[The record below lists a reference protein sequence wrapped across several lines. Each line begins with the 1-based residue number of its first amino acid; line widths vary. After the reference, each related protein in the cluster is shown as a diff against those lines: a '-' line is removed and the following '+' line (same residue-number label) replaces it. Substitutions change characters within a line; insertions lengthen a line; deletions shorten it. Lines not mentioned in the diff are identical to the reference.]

1 MHHLASVFHTL
12 VMKWRALLFIFR
24 LMNWPLNK
32 FSLSVALSGPPTHV
46 GKLPLSMRIGWWGAR
61 LVLVFYWVGLP
72 RFSELQGTK
81 LPTDTRF
88 IDRSKRPHT
97 KTIPYICF
105 ERPGS
110 SASCRFFLS
119 WELLGLFFFIVLG
132 AVIDF
137 PFFVFFILDY
147 CAQKLNLPI
156 SSHVYAIC
164 QHPFWHFCNLLTSW
178 LMIIFQPS
186 YIFWAASFFKLV
198 VMTCHQD
205 FHVRGLDI
213 HLLQDMHGVLLIKYL
228 LIKYFHIFG
237 PFFVLRRYL
246 VYISLHFEIIKNF

>member
-72 RFSELQGTK
+72 RFSGLQGTK

-110 SASCRFFLS
+110 SASCRFFFVVGTFGSFFLYCFRCS
-119 WELLGLFFFIVLG
+119 DWFPLFCIFH
-132 AVIDF
+132 
-137 PFFVFFILDY
+137 FFV
-147 CAQKLNLPI
+147 
-156 SSHVYAIC
+156 
-164 QHPFWHFCNLLTSW
+164 
-178 LMIIFQPS
+178 
-186 YIFWAASFFKLV
+186 SF
-198 VMTCHQD
+198 
-205 FHVRGLDI
+205 
-213 HLLQDMHGVLLIKYL
+213 
-228 LIKYFHIFG
+228 
-237 PFFVLRRYL
+237 
-246 VYISLHFEIIKNF
+246 